1 MTNSVTL
8 LDHIGPNATHP
19 NAISV
24 QAQFIESAIDAASG
38 TSSVT
43 VVVKLI
49 NNNDNIER
57 FYSYWDAY
65 LNITV
70 GGVTAKIGHPKCRF
84 DLKGGRSA
92 TIDTMTFNNVNHASG
107 SVAVSFHGV
116 WPQYYIH
123 TVNASGTLALT
134 PSTQTATP
142 VPPTP
147 PVWPSNGNAIGP
159 GAGTSTYLNWI
170 PMANVSRSGAAQVSP
185 YDTMTLLVSQ
195 ASYPSHFNPILL
207 GSDLGQVPVAGQAGG
222 HVPGGGGHLAASNYG
237 VVAFWY
243 TALGKTLPSTPQ
255 YLDVADNQLL
265 TVQCPGNPPAIATG
279 WGLAVAR
286 STTGGADIATATIQ
300 GTSPLRLGSTWIEP
314 IGGLTST
321 GGAPPS
327 SGFADDLAWSQ
338 NVAVPLDPTT
348 SKYVYPTIPGF
359 WYQFALTVGNA
370 AGWSTQTPQV
380 YYVPGT
386 APSLGANGSNQAGEA
401 NVNVVYAPMANIAVV
416 GQAFNRLNASASVQ
430 PIVAQVIDF
439 AKHTATLTQSATP
452 LTLVNYSGDPRAY
465 GLFQGTG
472 GNNTASPYVAEANV
486 AGFTSHNTQPLPTSM
501 SYALQALGLAPVDR
515 GHTMTFV
522 AANNN
527 TGSQVSSYVYI
538 GGNPDAANANASLPI
553 PSGANSVQVSALAW
567 INSANVAPGRTVT
580 PFDGIRFTALDSSNT
595 VVGSNTVAV
604 PAMAPNTL
612 KQLSAGY
619 VLPANTARVVAALVA
634 NTAAGANWTG
644 GYQAGDSIT
653 TTGFMVLFDGQP
665 NTPYFD
671 GGFPYSPT
679 YTIHTSAD
687 LAQIA
692 LGAIPNTREG
702 HAAGFP

>member
-24 QAQFIESAIDAASG
+24 QVEFIESAIDAASG

-43 VVVKLI
+43 VVTKLI

-70 GGVTAKIGHPKCRF
+70 GGVTTKIGHPKCRF

-92 TIDTMTFNNVNHASG
+92 TIDTFTITAVNHSSG

-116 WPQYYIH
+116 WPEYYIH

-134 PSTQTATP
+134 PTTLASTP
-142 VPPTP
+142 VPPTA

-170 PMANVSRSGAAQVSP
+170 PKANVSPSGAPQVSP
-185 YDTMTLLVSQ
+185 YNALTLLVSQ

-207 GSDLGQVPVAGQAGG
+207 ESDLGDILGQRGG
-222 HVPGGGGHLAASNYG
+222 SLGVGNYA
-237 VVAFWY
+237 VEAFWF
-243 TALGKTLPSTPQ
+243 TTLGKSLPSQPVYATNIP
-255 YLDVADNQLL
+255 ANHLL
-265 TVQCPGNPPAIATG
+265 TVDPPSNPPSVATG
-279 WGLAVAR
+279 WGVAVAR
-286 STTGGADIATATIQ
+286 AVGVAADANLVSVQ
-300 GTSPLRLGSTWIEP
+300 TSQPLDLGSAWVEP
-314 IGGLTST
+314 EAGPTTNGGP
-321 GGAPPS
+321 PPS
-327 SGFADDLAWSQ
+327 SGITEDLAWSQ
-338 NVAVPLDPTT
+338 NVAVPLDPAAT
-348 SKYVYPTIPGF
+348 SYVYPTISGF
-359 WYQFALTVGNA
+359 WYQFALTVGNDG
-370 AGWSTQTPQV
+370 GWATATPQV

-386 APSLGANGSNQAGEA
+386 APSLGANGSNQAGET

-439 AKHTATLTQSATP
+439 AKHAATLTQSP
-452 LTLVNYSGDPRAY
+452 DLLTLLNYSADPRGY
-465 GLFQGTG
+465 GLLQGTG
-472 GNNTASPYVAEANV
+472 GNNTASPYVDEINV
-486 AGFTSHNTQPLPTSM
+486 AGYTSHNVQVLPVSM
-501 SYALQALGLAPVDR
+501 SYALQALGLTPVDR
-515 GHTMTFV
+515 GLTMTFV

-527 TGSQVSSYVYI
+527 TGSQVSSYVYL
-538 GGNPDAANANASLPI
+538 GGNPDAANANASLAI

-567 INSANVAPGRTVT
+567 VNSANVAPGRTVT
-580 PFDGIRFTALDSSNT
+580 PFDGIRFTALDSSNA

-604 PAMAPNTL
+604 PAIAPNL
-612 KQLSAGY
+612 LEQLSASWA
-619 VLPANTARVVAALVA
+619 LPANTARVVAALVA
-634 NTAAGANWTG
+634 NTAAGANWNG

-653 TTGFMVLFDGQP
+653 TTGFMVLFNSQP

-671 GGFPYSPT
+671 GGFPYSPV

-687 LAQIA
+687 LAVLSLDAIA
-692 LGAIPNTREG
+692 NTREG
-702 HAAGFP
+702 HAAGAP